1 MVDDSEYAF
10 FEGLPRSRGAAAALL
25 STADGRL
32 LLVKPTYKPGW
43 SLPGGVIEEGESP
56 LAACRRECGEELGFV
71 PVLDRLV
78 CVDWQPPEL
87 QPDRR
92 PATVFVFSG
101 ALEEADFARVRLP
114 ADELSDAVLA
124 APGEEWERLL
134 GEGAR
139 RRRVAAAAG
148 AAARGG
154 TVYTE
159 HGWAVLEEG

>member
-1 MVDDSEYAF
+1 MVADSEYAF

-78 CVDWQPPEL
+78 CVDWLPPEL
-87 QPDRR
+87 HPDRR

-101 ALEEADFARVRLP
+101 ALEEADLARVRLP
-114 ADELSDAVLA
+114 PDELSDAMLA
-124 APGEEWERLL
+124 APEESAELL
-134 GEGAR
+134 GEGT
-139 RRRVAAAAG
+139 RRRVTAAAEAVM
-148 AAARGG
+148 RGS
-154 TVYTE
+154 TLYME
-159 HGWAVLEEG
+159 HGRRVLESG